1 MKVYVVTVDTPDGSG
16 GCSTYIR
23 AVYST
28 YEAAKDSFYTVDSAG
43 NPAYDDNASIEEFE
57 LEDLS

>member
-1 MKVYVVTVDTPDGSG
+1 MKVYVVTVDAQDGSG
-16 GCSTYIR
+16 RWQTTVR

-43 NPAYDDNASIEEFE
+43 NDLASIEEFE
-57 LEDLS
+57 LDDL

>member
-1 MKVYVVTVDTPDGSG
+1 MKVYVVTVDAQDGSG
-16 GCSTYIR
+16 RWQTTVR

-43 NPAYDDNASIEEFE
+43 NPAYDDLASIEEFE
-57 LEDLS
+57 LDDL